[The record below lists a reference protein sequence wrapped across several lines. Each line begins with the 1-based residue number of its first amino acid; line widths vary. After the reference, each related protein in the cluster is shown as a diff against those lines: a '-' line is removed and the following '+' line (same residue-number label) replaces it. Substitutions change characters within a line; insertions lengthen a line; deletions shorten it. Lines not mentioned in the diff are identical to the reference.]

1 VRVKVVIAPDSYKGG
16 PSAREVAEALAA
28 GWRSVR
34 PGDQVVTVPLAD
46 GGEGTLEA
54 LAVGVAGA
62 RRQAV
67 LGAAG
72 PDGRPVDTEYLLL
85 PDGTAV
91 VEMAAVSGLPLMA
104 SLDPLGAT
112 SRGTG
117 QVIAAA
123 LDAGATR
130 LILGVG
136 GSASTDGGTGALA
149 ALGARFLD
157 AGGAPLPDGGGALR
171 DLASIDLG
179 GLRPPPPEGV
189 EILTDVD
196 SPLLGERGSAAVFGP
211 QKGAQAADIEVL
223 EAGLQRLA
231 TELGGD
237 PGFPGAGAA
246 GGIAYGFA
254 TAWGARL
261 RLGSRAV
268 ADELSLARELGDAGL
283 VITGEGHLDDTSLRG
298 KVVSTVLELA
308 EDRAVD
314 LTVVAGAADA
324 EVARERGL
332 TVVSLTELAGS
343 VERSMQAPERYL
355 ELAARQL
362 AEQHAG
368 RG

>member
-1 VRVKVVIAPDSYKGG
+1 VKVVVAPDSYKGG

-34 PGDQVVTVPLAD
+34 PYDQVVIVPLAD

-62 RRQAV
+62 RRQPVAGAV
-67 LGAAG
+67 G
-72 PDGRPVDTEYLLL
+72 PDGRPVDTEYLFL

-123 LDAGATR
+123 LDAGARR

-157 AGGAPLPDGGGALR
+157 GSGAPLPDGGGALR
-171 DLASIDLG
+171 DLMSVDLD
-179 GLRPPPPEGV
+179 GLRPPPPDGV

-196 SPLLGERGSAAVFGP
+196 SPLLGDRGSAAVFGP
-211 QKGAQAADIEVL
+211 QKGAQPGDIEVL

-231 TELGGD
+231 SQLGGD

-254 TAWGARL
+254 TTWTARL

-268 ADELSLARELGDAGL
+268 ADELALAVKLDDAGL
-283 VITGEGHLDDTSLRG
+283 VITGEGRLDETSLRG

-308 EDRAVD
+308 VEQGVD
-314 LTVVAGAADA
+314 LTIVAGAVGGD
-324 EVARERGL
+324 VARDRGL
-332 TVVSLTELAGS
+332 TAVSLTELAGS

-355 ELAARQL
+355 ELAARRL
-362 AEQHAG
+362 AEQHDG
-368 RG
+368 RR

>member
-1 VRVKVVIAPDSYKGG
+1 VKVVVAPDSYKGG
-16 PSAREVAEALAA
+16 PSAREVAVALAA

-34 PGDQVVTVPLAD
+34 PDDQVVTVPLAD

-54 LAVGVAGA
+54 LATGVAGA
-62 RRQAV
+62 RRQTVPGAV
-67 LGAAG
+67 G
-72 PDGRPVDTEYLLL
+72 PDGHPVDTEYLLL

-91 VEMAAVSGLPLMA
+91 VEMATVSGLPLMA

-112 SRGTG
+112 SRGVG

-123 LDAGATR
+123 LDAGVGR

-157 AGGAPLPDGGGALR
+157 ESGVPLPDGGGALR
-171 DLASIDLG
+171 DLARVELD
-179 GLRPPPPEGV
+179 GLRPPPPDGV

-196 SPLLGERGSAAVFGP
+196 SPLLGARGSAAVFGP
-211 QKGAQAADIEVL
+211 QKGAEPADVETL
-223 EAGLQRLA
+223 EAGLQQLVRQ
-231 TELGGD
+231 LGGD
-237 PGFPGAGAA
+237 PDLPGAGAA

-268 ADELSLARELGDAGL
+268 ADELSLADEIGDAGL
-283 VITGEGHLDDTSLRG
+283 VITGEGRLDETSLRG
-298 KVVSTVLELA
+298 KVVGTVLELVHR
-308 EDRAVD
+308 RAIE
-314 LTVVAGAADA
+314 LAVVAGAVDGA
-324 EVARERGL
+324 VARDRGL

-355 ELAARQL
+355 ELAGRRL
-362 AEQHAG
+362 AELHAG

>member
-1 VRVKVVIAPDSYKGG
+1 VKVVVAPDSYKGG
-16 PSAREVAEALAA
+16 PSARAVAEALAA

-34 PGDQVVTVPLAD
+34 PDDQVVTLPLAD

-67 LGAAG
+67 LGAVG

-104 SLDPLGAT
+104 TLDPLGAT
-112 SRGTG
+112 SRGVG

-123 LDAGATR
+123 LDAGVRR

-157 AGGAPLPDGGGALR
+157 ESGVPLPDGGGALR
-171 DLASIDLG
+171 DLARVELD
-179 GLRPPPPEGV
+179 GLRRPPPDGV

-196 SPLLGERGSAAVFGP
+196 SPLLGARGSAAVFGP
-211 QKGAQAADIEVL
+211 QKGAEPADVEML
-223 EAGLQRLA
+223 EDGLQQLA
-231 TELGGD
+231 RQLGGD
-237 PGFPGAGAA
+237 PDFPGAGAA

-254 TAWGARL
+254 TTWGARL

-268 ADELSLARELGDAGL
+268 ADELSLADEIGDAGL
-283 VITGEGHLDDTSLRG
+283 VITGEGRLDETSLRG
-298 KVVSTVLELA
+298 KVVSTVLELV
-308 EDRAVD
+308 EERA
-314 LTVVAGAADA
+314 TVLAIVAGAVDGA
-324 EVARERGL
+324 VARDRGL

-355 ELAARQL
+355 ELAAQRL
-362 AEQHAG
+362 AEQHDG
-368 RG
+368 RR